1 MRVFG
6 QSHGEHLLLF
16 LRTVFWTVLVPGTV
30 TIFLPRLILAQRI
43 SALPRT
49 WSTAQYLSLLLMVVG
64 AAILI
69 RCVWDFAAVGRGT
82 LSFVDAPKKL
92 VIVGL
97 YRYVR
102 NPMYIGVLLVL
113 MGETV
118 LFKSV
123 PLLKYTAGW
132 FVVVNLA
139 VLLYEE
145 PTLRHRFGESYDQYC
160 RSVHRWW
167 PGRPFHEAGNS
178 EHQARPFST

>member
-1 MRVFG
+1 MVRVFRP
-6 QSHGEHLLLF
+6 SHIFLLV
-16 LRTVFWTVLVPGTV
+16 RTVFWTIVVPGTV
-30 TIFLPRLILAQRI
+30 TIYLPRLILAQRI
-43 SALPRT
+43 SALPRK
-49 WSTAQYLSLLLMVVG
+49 WIIAQCLSLLLIGAG

-69 RCVWDFAAVGRGT
+69 RCIWDFAAVGRGT
-82 LSFVDAPKKL
+82 LSFIDAPKKL

-113 MGETV
+113 IGETV
-118 LFKSV
+118 FFKSI
-123 PLLKYTAGW
+123 PLLKYRAGW

-145 PTLRHRFGESYDQYC
+145 PTLRHRFGESYDRYC
-160 RSVHRWW
+160 RSVRRWW

-178 EHQARPFST
+178 ERPARPFRA